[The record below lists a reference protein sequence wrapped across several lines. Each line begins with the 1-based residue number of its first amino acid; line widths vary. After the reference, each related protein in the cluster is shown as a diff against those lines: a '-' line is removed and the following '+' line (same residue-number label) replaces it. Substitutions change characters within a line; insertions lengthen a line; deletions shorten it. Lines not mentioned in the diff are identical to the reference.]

1 MLYQLTRRII
11 AMDTNLTEGVKNLL
25 GNPRKAIV
33 KLSIPMMIAMFVQ
46 AMYNLVDAIWVSG
59 LGADALAAVGLFFP
73 FFFLIVALSNG
84 IGVGG
89 SSAISRRIGE
99 KNKKAADNTAIHT
112 LLMGLLVGLMV
123 SLPFLPFLKSIFTSL
138 GAKGEV
144 ADMSTD
150 YARILFA
157 GAIFIFFAN
166 IANAILRGEG
176 DTKRAM
182 YAIIV
187 GSILNIVLDPI
198 YIYVLGMGVVGAA
211 WATLT
216 SMLISATLFLYWLFI
231 KRDTYVEITLRDFYP
246 NRKIVKEIFRVGIP
260 ASLAQLSMSISMFFL
275 NLIVI
280 LAGGTDGV
288 AIFTTGWRIVTLGTI
303 PLLGMAVAVTS
314 VTGAAYGAKDVEK
327 LNTAYMYAIKIG
339 IIMELAISL
348 FTFLFA
354 PQITLAFTY
363 SKEAERIADDLVI
376 FLRWMSL
383 NYPTVPLGMLSSA
396 MFQGIGKGETALAV
410 TIIRTIIL
418 SVPLAYFFGI
428 VLNLN
433 LTGIWWGII
442 IGNAL
447 GALIGFSIGR
457 LIIGKFR
464 IKFRV
469 DTAESAGSKK
479 YFINKKLKGQ
489 KRYKG

>member
-1 MLYQLTRRII
+1 
-11 AMDTNLTEGVKNLL
+11 MDVNLTEGVKNLL
-25 GNPRKAIV
+25 GKPKKAIV

-73 FFFLIVALSNG
+73 FFFLIMALSNG

-99 KNKKAADNTAIHT
+99 KNKKAADNTAMHT
-112 LLMGLLVGLMV
+112 LFIGLLVGLIV
-123 SLPFLPFLKSIFTSL
+123 SLPFLPFLKGIFTSL
-138 GAKGEV
+138 GAKGKV

-231 KRDTYVEITLRDFYP
+231 KRDTYVDITIKNFHP
-246 NRKIVKEIFRVGIP
+246 NRKIVREIFRVGIP

-288 AIFTTGWRIVTLGTI
+288 AIFTTGWRIVALGTI

-314 VTGAAYGAKDVEK
+314 VTGAAYGAKDAEK

-339 IIMELAISL
+339 IIMELFVSL
-348 FTFLFA
+348 LTFLFA

-363 SKEAERIADDLVI
+363 SKEAKRIADDLVI

-383 NYPTVPLGMLSSA
+383 NYPAVPLGMLSSA

-410 TIIRTIIL
+410 TITRTIIL
-418 SVPLAYFFGI
+418 SVPLAYLFGI

-447 GALIGFSIGR
+447 GALIGFTIGR
-457 LIIGKFR
+457 LTTEKFR
-464 IKFRV
+464 IEFGV
-469 DTAESAGSKK
+469 GTAESAEDVYRKIYPEEK
-479 YFINKKLKGQ
+479 C
-489 KRYKG
+489 